1 MRVLAALA
9 VSLLSIPAHAQGV
22 SVPPIAVTPP
32 PAPATTAA
40 PATAPEAP
48 AGRTASPAA
57 IAIQEGLEALRTG
70 RSADAL
76 PAFVRARE
84 SEPSRP
90 EAHYYLGVAL
100 RREGRLDDALVTFR
114 TALSVATTANDAAL
128 RLRARIAV
136 ADTLERMPGRLA
148 EARAAWDEL
157 RQAAAQGDATIP
169 SDLPRLRVEAIDARL
184 RLDEEAT
191 VVRRRIEERAQ
202 AAAHGAHHGHG
213 ATHGSSHG
221 ATHGTG
227 GHTTH

>member
-1 MRVLAALA
+1 
-9 VSLLSIPAHAQGV
+9 
-22 SVPPIAVTPP
+22 
-32 PAPATTAA
+32 
-40 PATAPEAP
+40 
-48 AGRTASPAA
+48 
-57 IAIQEGLEALRTG
+57 
-70 RSADAL
+70 
-76 PAFVRARE
+76 
-84 SEPSRP
+84 
-90 EAHYYLGVAL
+90 
-100 RREGRLDDALVTFR
+100 
-114 TALSVATTANDAAL
+114 
-128 RLRARIAV
+128 
-136 ADTLERMPGRLA
+136 MPGRLA